1 LHNGDSLEHR
11 TTHVPA
17 GRPKEGEPPFTW
29 EQSAS
34 DALKDVAV
42 ENKSHVWSITNM
54 LYQLERYN
62 GFGYRRQQIV
72 FTPYLWAATNHYQKG
87 KYVEDGVYDPNAIDH
102 QLGCAPLIRYLT
114 DRTLGIV

>member
-1 LHNGDSLEHR
+1 VEHN
-11 TTHVPA
+11 
-17 GRPKEGEPPFTW
+17 
-29 EQSAS
+29 QY
-34 DALKDVAV
+34 ALSVRK
-42 ENKSHVWSITNM
+42 
-54 LYQLERYN
+54 RYN

-72 FTPYLWAATNHYQKG
+72 FTPYLWAATNHYTKG